1 MPARGFYFS
10 PATARCIGRGHALR
24 QANYEMIALD
34 DESKSNIGANAHNS
48 VDSESELAGV
58 FDTFPLLKERLD
70 RLAGTISD
78 GEQGALSMGCR
89 LIAAPEIDYRRLFAV
104 AR

>member
-1 MPARGFYFS
+1 M
-10 PATARCIGRGHALR
+10 
-24 QANYEMIALD
+24 MALD
-34 DESKSNIGANAHNS
+34 DESKSNIGKNAHIHS

-70 RLAGTISD
+70 RHAGTMSD

-89 LIAAPEIDYRRLFAV
+89 LMAAPEIDYRRLFPV